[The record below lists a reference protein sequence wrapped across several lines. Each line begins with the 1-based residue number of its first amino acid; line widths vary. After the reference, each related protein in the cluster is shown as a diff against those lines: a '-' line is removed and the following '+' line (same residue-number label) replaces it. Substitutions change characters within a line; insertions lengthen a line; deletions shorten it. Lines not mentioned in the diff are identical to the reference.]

1 MTRIFY
7 IFMMSIVVMQAA
19 DDRVKLDASILASIP
34 ERRHAALLQYA
45 IVIDDDHV
53 DGSLEISEKTAQ
65 YIDTLKGFSQELMA
79 AYYWHSDIPKDID
92 ATIQERAIY
101 LAGLSYP
108 GSKTTGCSY
117 YGGLIQKYE
126 VEMYEDQIIKIA
138 EAVCSR
144 FMAKDVVVIRGKVT
158 SFKNWKKAWEKAG
171 KVKNGPNQALLPT
184 SMSVT
189 DRACAR
195 SAPDTLAADL

>member
-92 ATIQERAIY
+92 ATIQLFQLVGFKEVAKIFFDSIT
-101 LAGLSYP
+101 LSDRRKGNYHEL
-108 GSKTTGCSY
+108 TINYFT
-117 YGGLIQKYE
+117 LVFRKY
-126 VEMYEDQIIKIA
+126 A
-138 EAVCSR
+138 H
-144 FMAKDVVVIRGKVT
+144 
-158 SFKNWKKAWEKAG
+158 
-171 KVKNGPNQALLPT
+171 
-184 SMSVT
+184 
-189 DRACAR
+189 
-195 SAPDTLAADL
+195 